1 MNLRGRLVAI
11 LFAKKIYFNIMLEVL
26 KELLAL
32 LFVNL
37 VGNDDRSCDGVPVV
51 VHDLQVV
58 LKIGFAVAESLDCL
72 RILHNL
78 SLEASLR

>member
-1 MNLRGRLVAI
+1 MNLRGRLVAL
-11 LFAKKIYFNIMLEVL
+11 LFSKKIDFNIMLKVL

-37 VGNDDRSCDGVPVV
+37 VGNDDRSRDGVPVV

-58 LKIGFAVAESLDCL
+58 
-72 RILHNL
+72 
-78 SLEASLR
+78 